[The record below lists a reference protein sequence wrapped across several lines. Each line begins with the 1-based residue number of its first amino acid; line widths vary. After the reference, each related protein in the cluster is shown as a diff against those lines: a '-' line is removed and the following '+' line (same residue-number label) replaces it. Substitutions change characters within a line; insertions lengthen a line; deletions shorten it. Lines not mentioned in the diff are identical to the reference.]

1 MGLRTLHLMAFG
13 ALLGGH
19 VFGVEPQRLL
29 PALGLTV
36 ATGAS
41 LVALE
46 LYQSLQWLVLVKGLV
61 VLAKLGLLASVLF
74 FWEARVPLLL
84 AVVALASVGAHMPAR
99 FRNYSVLH
107 RRVLGSE
114 TPARLAALLALAIAV
129 APAGPA
135 AAASLYVTNTRS
147 ESISVIDTAT
157 LPT

>member
-1 MGLRTLHLMAFG
+1 VGREPGSAEHGRRVPYGRAWNVGLRTLHLMAFG

-19 VFGVEPQRLL
+19 VFGVEPERLL
-29 PALGLTV
+29 SALGLTV

-61 VLAKLGLLASVLF
+61 VLAKLGLLASVLL

-129 APAGPA
+129 AHPGH
-135 AAASLYVTNTRS
+135 S
-147 ESISVIDTAT
+147 
-157 LPT
+157 